1 MPQFESNGASVH
13 YEIVGEGP
21 PVLLI
26 AGTASDGAS
35 WAPLTERLKGQF
47 TLILPDNRGSG
58 RTRSEGEISVEDIV
72 ADLAGLIA
80 HLGHERLA
88 VVGHSLGG
96 YLGLSLAERCPE
108 KVSRLVTMAI
118 GDSIGV
124 KELALFR
131 DMSTLYGQVQ
141 PQIWFRLLFQ
151 WLFSDGFFADEA
163 NVAAAAEASTAYP
176 YRQSPEDFARQV
188 RALGADGPLHVHT
201 IRCPTLSIAAGL
213 DLLAPPSRV
222 LSAHAGI
229 AGGLTIVVEG
239 AGHSV
244 HWEQPDRVA
253 GVVRE
258 FLEG

>member
-1 MPQFESNGASVH
+1 MPQFESDGASVH

-21 PVLLI
+21 PVLLV

-35 WAPLTERLKGQF
+35 WAPLTERLKGHF

-58 RTRSEGEISVEDIV
+58 RTRSEGEIRIADLVD
-72 ADLAGLIA
+72 DLAGLIA
-80 HLGHERLA
+80 HLGHERVG

-96 YLGLSLAERCPE
+96 FLGLSLAERYPDR
-108 KVSRLVTMAI
+108 VSRLVTMAI
-118 GDSIGV
+118 GDRFGA

-131 DMSTLYGQVQ
+131 DMAALYGQVT
-141 PQIWFRLLFQ
+141 PQIWFRLLYQ
-151 WLFSDGFFADEA
+151 WLFSDEFFADSA
-163 NVAAAAEASTAYP
+163 HVAAAAEASTAYP

-188 RALGADGPLHVHT
+188 RALEAGAPLDVSKV
-201 IRCPTLSIAAGL
+201 RCPTLAIAAGA
-213 DLLAPPSRV
+213 DLLAAPSTV

-229 AGGLTIVVEG
+229 AGAVTVVVEG
-239 AGHSV
+239 AGHSL